1 MNIFIKKTEIS
12 KRKLGRIHTAGK
24 TKQVKEF
31 GYPVSRPM
39 TRTDAKCQM
48 EIKRRI
54 VTGEETF
61 SKRKEL
67 LRRKLDRNQK
77 KRMIKTNAIEC
88 HAVGITDMGYEKRR
102 YKKTGCLSN
111 VN

>member
-1 MNIFIKKTEIS
+1 
-12 KRKLGRIHTAGK
+12 
-24 TKQVKEF
+24 
-31 GYPVSRPM
+31 M

-77 KRMIKTNAIEC
+77 KQM
-88 HAVGITDMGYEKRR
+88 
-102 YKKTGCLSN
+102 KKPMLWNIMLYGSQTWATRKEDINRLDALEM
-111 VN
+111 